1 MENNWYLQHLP
12 QANSSMLC
20 TASGWTAKIS
30 NAYITTST
38 LNHHFHTISTKSP
51 LLQNHHFYNMV
62 QTSCESEQKTLW
74 FPAGGLWPLS
84 PSRTKEL
91 SSHTGHGSQK
101 TPMNTHKSHQWPQQL
116 LLRGQ
121 AALSFSSISSQGSTE
136 YFFFFLLLNSCRC
149 GPEFCKSKIE
159 GANIPVPFLIHPFEM
174 LKCH

>member
-1 MENNWYLQHLP
+1 MNCQNLQCL
-12 QANSSMLC
+12 
-20 TASGWTAKIS
+20 
-30 NAYITTST
+30 
-38 LNHHFHTISTKSP
+38 HHYFYTKSP
-51 LLQNHHFYNMV
+51 LPHYFYKITSSTKSSLLQHGPDRLWEWTEDSLISSRRTV
-62 QTSCESEQKTLW
+62 TAVTLQDQGTLLPHRSW
-74 FPAGGLWPLS
+74 
-84 PSRTKEL
+84 
-91 SSHTGHGSQK
+91 SQR

>member
-12 QANSSMLC
+12 QANSSTLC

-62 QTSCESEQKTLW
+62 QTGCESEQKTLW
-74 FPAGGLWPLS
+74 FPAGGRWPLS

-91 SSHTGHGSQK
+91 SSHTGHEVKG
-101 TPMNTHKSHQWPQQL
+101 HQWTPTSPTSDLSNSCSEGKLHFPSQASPA
-116 LLRGQ
+116 R
-121 AALSFSSISSQGSTE
+121 AALSI
-136 YFFFFLLLNSCRC
+136 FFFLLLNSCRC
-149 GPEFCKSKIE
+149 GPEFCKSKTE